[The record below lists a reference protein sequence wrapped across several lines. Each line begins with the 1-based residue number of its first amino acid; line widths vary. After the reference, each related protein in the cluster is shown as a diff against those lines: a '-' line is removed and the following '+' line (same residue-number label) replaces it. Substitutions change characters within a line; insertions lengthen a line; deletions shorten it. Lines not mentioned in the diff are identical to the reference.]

1 MTLHDLYLLSPYL
14 ATAGVGILVILLDL
28 MVRQKGLLVAAAL
41 AGVLVAA
48 ALVLVQTLDTG
59 GSLGR
64 TGLANLVP
72 QASVLAGSLSVDR
85 YALFFGFLVLA
96 ALGLVVL
103 ASVDYLRRMP
113 GHQGE
118 YLGLLMFSATG
129 MMLLAAATEL
139 ITIYIALELT
149 TLPLAALASFLLTGR
164 STEAGM
170 KYLVIGAI
178 SSAVMLYGMA
188 LIFGFSGTTD
198 LAGIAASFQ
207 APAQQEVPFG
217 SYAMLA
223 GVALM
228 LVGFGFKIA
237 AVPFQMWVPDVYE
250 GAPAPVAAF
259 LSVASKAA
267 GFAVLLRVFY
277 TGFLDYDVDWGALM
291 AVLAAASMTLGNLA
305 AMGQSNIRRLLGYS
319 TIAHAGYILVGVAAV
334 SGVAYSPGASPAFT
348 TFGPSSV
355 LFYLAAYLAANLT
368 AFIAIIAISNR
379 IESDRIADYAG
390 LFRRSPFLAV
400 ALALALV
407 ALIGVPPTSVFI
419 AKLYVFTAAVKSG
432 LAWLAV
438 VGVINSVVSAYYY
451 LRVVVVMYMKEPA
464 GDDTWA
470 AIAPSSSL
478 ALAVSL
484 AVVLGLGVFPG
495 PALSLARRA
504 AQSLL

>member
-14 ATAGVGILVILLDL
+14 ATAGAGILVILLDL
-28 MVRQKGLLVAAAL
+28 MVRQKGLLVGVAL
-41 AGVLVAA
+41 AGVLLAA

-64 TGLANLVP
+64 AGLANLVP
-72 QASVLAGSLSVDR
+72 QASVLAGSLLVDR

-118 YLGLLMFSATG
+118 YLGLLLFSATG

-188 LIFGFSGTTD
+188 LVFGFSGTTD

-228 LVGFGFKIA
+228 LAGFGFKIA
-237 AVPFQMWVPDVYE
+237 TVPFQMWVPDVYE
-250 GAPAPVAAF
+250 GAPATIVA
-259 LSVASKAA
+259 
-267 GFAVLLRVFY
+267 
-277 TGFLDYDVDWGALM
+277 
-291 AVLAAASMTLGNLA
+291 
-305 AMGQSNIRRLLGYS
+305 
-319 TIAHAGYILVGVAAV
+319 
-334 SGVAYSPGASPAFT
+334 
-348 TFGPSSV
+348 
-355 LFYLAAYLAANLT
+355 
-368 AFIAIIAISNR
+368 
-379 IESDRIADYAG
+379 
-390 LFRRSPFLAV
+390 
-400 ALALALV
+400 
-407 ALIGVPPTSVFI
+407 
-419 AKLYVFTAAVKSG
+419 
-432 LAWLAV
+432 
-438 VGVINSVVSAYYY
+438 
-451 LRVVVVMYMKEPA
+451 
-464 GDDTWA
+464 
-470 AIAPSSSL
+470 
-478 ALAVSL
+478 
-484 AVVLGLGVFPG
+484 
-495 PALSLARRA
+495 
-504 AQSLL
+504 